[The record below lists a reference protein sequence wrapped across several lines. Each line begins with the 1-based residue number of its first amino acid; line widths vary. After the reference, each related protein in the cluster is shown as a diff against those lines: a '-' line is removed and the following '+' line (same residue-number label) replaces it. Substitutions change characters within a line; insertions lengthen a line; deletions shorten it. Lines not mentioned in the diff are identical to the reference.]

1 MSDSEAAVLV
11 VVLVPGSFRP
21 NDGKLKAGFFVSS
34 PSVPTADGGAK
45 TDVNPSEGTEAGT
58 DDDDDDER
66 VSCDEPREDGMSG
79 CGARIPLFASE
90 DPELGKPE
98 S

>member
-21 NDGKLKAGFFVSS
+21 NDGKLKAGFFVAS
-34 PSVPTADGGAK
+34 PSVPTDDGGAK
-45 TDVNPSEGTEAGT
+45 TDVNPEAET
-58 DDDDDDER
+58 DDDDADGR

-79 CGARIPLFASE
+79 CGARIPLFASA